1 MGREVCD
8 LFVVKRLRQYVLRYA
23 MTVNYHGICTA
34 QQSMHNSNPGILA
47 IPQLYIKPNH
57 NLYGKSETTSI
68 ATQEASHKTFSP
80 QPRRS
85 SHWKAPRHMMLHT
98 NSAGVLVI
106 HLVIHC
112 NSLFGLPNP
121 GKVAAGS
128 LGGVVLAEIGGPELS
143 VVVPPLVFGVR
154 CSESGKLL
162 TTLVLSVVPLVPVS
176 VCCPTLALSG
186 G

>member
-1 MGREVCD
+1 
-8 LFVVKRLRQYVLRYA
+8 
-23 MTVNYHGICTA
+23 
-34 QQSMHNSNPGILA
+34 
-47 IPQLYIKPNH
+47 
-57 NLYGKSETTSI
+57 
-68 ATQEASHKTFSP
+68 
-80 QPRRS
+80 
-85 SHWKAPRHMMLHT
+85 MMLHT

-162 TTLVLSVVPLVPVS
+162 TTLVLSVVPLEVVFDSIVLADCWGADDLVPVS
-176 VCCPTLALSG
+176 ICCPTRALSG